1 MLNAVE
7 TPETKPLDPKS
18 LYCRFLVN
26 YAHIFSLTELKQVM
40 ALPSLSHCWSVLME
54 KTFLLPSHLSLPH
67 LISHLLSLIQPLH
80 EDYGSQ
86 TTFFLIFFN
95 IARDLSNTYFY

>member
-7 TPETKPLDPKS
+7 TPETKPLDPKF
-18 LYCRFLVN
+18 LYCTFLVN
-26 YAHIFSLTELKQVM
+26 HARIFSLTELKQV
-40 ALPSLSHCWSVLME
+40 PSLSHCWSVLME

-80 EDYGSQ
+80 EDYGS
-86 TTFFLIFFN
+86 
-95 IARDLSNTYFY
+95 